1 MADQYRLGKN
11 GTKSARLCQFDQ
23 GDDQMN
29 QEDGEVA
36 HCGNRTKARQP
47 VGFGPIREFAM
58 DRLSISRSIALEHGG
73 TLELDKE
80 SPHTCFRLKLPLSG
94 MPKSNAQLKK
104 R

>member
-1 MADQYRLGKN
+1 MRFWVGLSSPSLAIRYLQ
-11 GTKSARLCQFDQ
+11 
-23 GDDQMN
+23 
-29 QEDGEVA
+29 
-36 HCGNRTKARQP
+36 HC
-47 VGFGPIREFAM
+47 REFAM